1 MTDLRDG
8 HVYRTVTIGDQIWMA
23 ENLNYAYP
31 GKTFELDSSSFCE
44 SDPGEYVCDK
54 YGRLYLWS
62 SAFDSAGFFSTNS
75 KGCGVGKICTPRDPV
90 RGTCP
95 KGWHLPMNA
104 EWGVLLSTVA
114 GDTQF
119 GSHPWYVDMYT
130 APVLKS
136 VDGWNGKGTD
146 DFGFSVLPATG
157 LDNGTTWIATGY
169 SSSFWTSSGGHMSMV
184 NYSDIVFLS
193 TGAGIGFSA
202 TGSFIRCIKDSESE
216 MAFDGAPELPD
227 IVDKMDVTTNLTGP
241 CKTDS
246 TDDCEYGILIDDR
259 DGKTYKTVTIGTY
272 TWMAENLDYETENS
286 FCFNDSVE
294 NCAKYGRLYTWSA
307 AIDSAGVYGKNGEG
321 CGNGKICTPVFPIRG
336 VCPAGWHLPH
346 RAEWY
351 VLITYVDPDMG
362 DKGAIML
369 KSPVDW
375 DAVNGQDAYGFCVYP
390 AGFRGEFSF
399 VGFHD
404 MAEFWCSDELT
415 SDHASIVKVNGRNT
429 RMDDKGYQ
437 PCSLNVDEK
446 CNALSVR
453 CVKDY

>member
-130 APVLKS
+130 AHVLKS

-146 DFGFSVLPATG
+146 DF
-157 LDNGTTWIATGY
+157 
-169 SSSFWTSSGGHMSMV
+169 
-184 NYSDIVFLS
+184 
-193 TGAGIGFSA
+193 GFSA

-246 TDDCEYGILIDDR
+246 TDGCEYGILIDDR
-259 DGKTYKTVTIGTY
+259 DGKTYKTVTIGAY
-272 TWMAENLDYETENS
+272 TWMAENLDYETEN
-286 FCFNDSVE
+286 
-294 NCAKYGRLYTWSA
+294 
-307 AIDSAGVYGKNGEG
+307 I
-321 CGNGKICTPVFPIRG
+321 
-336 VCPAGWHLPH
+336 
-346 RAEWY
+346 
-351 VLITYVDPDMG
+351 
-362 DKGAIML
+362 
-369 KSPVDW
+369 
-375 DAVNGQDAYGFCVYP
+375 
-390 AGFRGEFSF
+390 
-399 VGFHD
+399 
-404 MAEFWCSDELT
+404 
-415 SDHASIVKVNGRNT
+415 
-429 RMDDKGYQ
+429 
-437 PCSLNVDEK
+437 
-446 CNALSVR
+446 
-453 CVKDY
+453 KDINHVA